1 MNASTAREL
10 RLLREIAHYFLSGA
24 NCYFCGQPLI
34 AELDKRFGDK
44 RNRPVK
50 AQLTIHHRDE
60 NHENHARENTVW
72 THSGCH
78 DRALPNC
85 RPVKRQRRC

>member
-1 MNASTAREL
+1 
-10 RLLREIAHYFLSGA
+10 
-24 NCYFCGQPLI
+24 
-34 AELDKRFGDK
+34 
-44 RNRPVK
+44 
-50 AQLTIHHRDE
+50 LTIHHRD
-60 NHENHARENTVW
+60 ENHARENTVW